1 MKQSTAIGH
10 PATGIDLGADRK
22 RPALTSV
29 QSRKMTTDFATIIG
43 LGGAFGLIATAV
55 ILGGSPQAFFN
66 APALLIVIGGTFAT
80 TTICFSLSDVYG
92 SQKVILRT
100 IFYPVTDPAAA
111 AIRILHLAETARKQG
126 VLHLQEIL
134 PSLAGESF
142 LCHALRMV
150 IDGFPAEDVE
160 KILHRDLEATRA
172 RHIKSASVLHK
183 AAEVSPAMGLIG
195 TLVGLVQML
204 SRLDEPSTIG
214 PSMAVALLT
223 TFYGAVLANLVFS
236 PLASKLE
243 RNSREEALVD
253 QIYLM
258 GALSIGRQENPRRL
272 EMLLNSLLPPDQRI
286 KYFD

>member
-1 MKQSTAIGH
+1 
-10 PATGIDLGADRK
+10 
-22 RPALTSV
+22 
-29 QSRKMTTDFATIIG
+29 
-43 LGGAFGLIATAV
+43 
-55 ILGGSPQAFFN
+55 
-66 APALLIVIGGTFAT
+66 
-80 TTICFSLSDVYG
+80 
-92 SQKVILRT
+92 
-100 IFYPVTDPAAA
+100 
-111 AIRILHLAETARKQG
+111 
-126 VLHLQEIL
+126 
-134 PSLAGESF
+134 
-142 LCHALRMV
+142 
-150 IDGFPAEDVE
+150 
-160 KILHRDLEATRA
+160 
-172 RHIKSASVLHK
+172 
-183 AAEVSPAMGLIG
+183 MGLIG